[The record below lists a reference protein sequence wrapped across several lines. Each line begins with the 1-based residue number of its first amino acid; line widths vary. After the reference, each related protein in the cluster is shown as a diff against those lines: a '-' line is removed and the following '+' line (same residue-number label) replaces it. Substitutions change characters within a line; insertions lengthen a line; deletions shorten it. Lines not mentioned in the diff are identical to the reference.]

1 MIENSQRGPALLGA
15 AHEVL
20 RTAVAGVPRDGWG
33 LSSPCEKWT
42 VTQVLQHAAGDQ
54 MAYASVVT
62 GGPAPAEN
70 PFEPSGKIDGDPVA
84 YLGRALESSAA
95 AWESVASDA
104 DSVPTPLPQGDL
116 PMPVAVGACALD
128 AAVHGWDMAA
138 ATGQP
143 SRLGPGL
150 ARSWH
155 EVAIQI
161 VEPLRQYGAYAPALD
176 PEAGDD
182 ETAALLRYL
191 GRRPDWT
198 R

>member
-1 MIENSQRGPALLGA
+1 MIENSQRGPELLGA
-15 AHEVL
+15 AQEVL
-20 RTAVAGVPRDGWG
+20 RTAVAGVPRAGWG

-54 MAYASVVT
+54 MAYASVLT
-62 GGPAPAEN
+62 GGPASAEN
-70 PFEPSGKIDGDPVA
+70 PFEPSGKIDSDPVA
-84 YLGRALESSAA
+84 YLDRALESSAA

-116 PMPVAVGACALD
+116 PIPIAVGACALD
-128 AAVHGWDMAA
+128 AAVHGWDIAT

-150 ARSWH
+150 ARSLH

-161 VEPLRQYGAYAPALD
+161 VEPLRQYGAYAPALE

>member
-1 MIENSQRGPALLGA
+1 MDGHAGTSARGRRPDGLF
-15 AHEVL
+15 L
-20 RTAVAGVPRDGWG
+20 RFYGRPG
-33 LSSPCEKWT
+33 
-42 VTQVLQHAAGDQ
+42 
-54 MAYASVVT
+54 
-62 GGPAPAEN
+62 PAEN

-84 YLGRALESSAA
+84 YLDRALESSAA

-116 PMPVAVGACALD
+116 PMPIAAGACALD
-128 AAVHGWDMAA
+128 AAVHGWDIAT

-150 ARSWH
+150 ARSLH

-161 VEPLRQYGAYAPALD
+161 VEPLRQYGAYAPALE